1 MDEDYYDD
9 YPEFYGYDEGS
20 DRDNY
25 EDEQVFQ
32 DARWTDEDEDED
44 DEQEPLNP
52 EDYPSYREDFGF
64 FGEAGLW
71 D

>member
-32 DARWTDEDEDED
+32 DARWDNPDED
-44 DEQEPLNP
+44 DEQPLDP
-52 EDYPSYREDFGF
+52 EDYPIREDFGY